1 MASWLLHSLAGSG
14 EPPFPLE
21 DGEGFH
27 IAGPSIVLGSWVHS
41 SRALAGEPQLVE
53 FGTPW
58 ICSTSLSYIYSAA
71 GWVAW
76 RLVQGLQILETHC
89 QYCHMGTFQDQ
100 GRTG

>member
-1 MASWLLHSLAGSG
+1 MAWWRLHSLAGSG
-14 EPPFPLE
+14 GPPFPLE

-27 IAGPSIVLGSWVHS
+27 IAGPLIVLGSWVHS
-41 SRALAGEPQLVE
+41 SRALAGEPQLV
-53 FGTPW
+53 GSCTPW

-76 RLVQGLQILETHC
+76 RLVQGLQILVTHC
-89 QYCHMGTFQDQ
+89 QCCHMGTFQDQ